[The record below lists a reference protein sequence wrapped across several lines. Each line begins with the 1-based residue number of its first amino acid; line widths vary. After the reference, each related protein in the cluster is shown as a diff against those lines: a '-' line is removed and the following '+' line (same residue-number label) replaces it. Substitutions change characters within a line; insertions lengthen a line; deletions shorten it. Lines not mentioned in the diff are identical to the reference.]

1 MTDIAGSRHR
11 IKLWVPGVL
20 FLLSLLFLLARV
32 LMATNANMMNDEYYY
47 AKTAYLWFTG
57 EIDTRQITSLPGRGE
72 AGFPNSLFFAI
83 YKVCYYFG
91 SSFYVAA
98 KLLNVIFAALMG
110 ICVFTVAKRFLE
122 PRMAMGIAILSLWLP
137 SVSYFSYF
145 VPEALYE
152 CLIWVGLAG
161 FFSLADTSIRRPVA
175 LLGIAFGAAF
185 LAKPNAAALML
196 AANAMVAV
204 VTFKTADGTW
214 QIRPMVSSLL
224 VLNATFLGTAYLLNV
239 ALTGGLAWDPVGK
252 FYGTGLSRVG
262 EVQVQKDFL
271 LVFATYAAACLLAI
285 GLLLGPALLVLAAG
299 APRADRSR
307 RDLALWL
314 MSTLGLAVLLVGTAK
329 VGANWERVYENHTGI
344 YSTRY
349 MSVIFPLVLIACFR
363 FLPEAIKSRR
373 IRVLAGVLIV
383 LLTAGFAFTFRNME
397 NTFQMREVFWSRG
410 IGSAAYAAMVF
421 CLLAVTL
428 YYALHKRPSALAYK
442 VLLGGFALLSS
453 AALARQEVWWSN
465 HGPARWYSD
474 VANTLSQTIPRGERD
489 NGLIVTEANHRAAR
503 FMFQFRG
510 IDSLVMTRDFR
521 SIRPANIPASI
532 SWVLFLGDQDPQFHP
547 ACVGMKAATYCP
559 LKSFEHAESP

>member
-1 MTDIAGSRHR
+1 MTDIAGSQNR
-11 IKLWVPGVL
+11 IKLWLPGGL

-32 LMATNANMMNDEYYY
+32 LMATNANMMNDEYYH

-57 EIDTRQITSLPGRGE
+57 EINTRHITSLPGRGE
-72 AGFPNSLFFAI
+72 AGFPDSLFFAI

-110 ICVFTVAKRFLE
+110 IGVFTVAKRFLE

-137 SVSYFSYF
+137 PTSYFSYF

-152 CLIWVGLAG
+152 CLIWAGLAG
-161 FFSLADTSIRRPVA
+161 FFALADTSIRRAAA
-175 LLGIAFGAAF
+175 LLGIAFGAAL

-204 VTFKTADGTW
+204 VTLKSAEGTW
-214 QIRPMVSSLL
+214 QIRPMISSLV
-224 VLNATFLGTAYLLNV
+224 VLNAAFLGSAYLLNV
-239 ALTGGLAWDPVGK
+239 VLTGGLAWDPVGK
-252 FYGTGLSRVG
+252 FYETGLSRVG

-271 LVFATYAAACLLAI
+271 LVFATYGAACLLAI
-285 GLLLGPALLVLAAG
+285 GLLLGPALLVLVSG

-314 MSTLGLAVLLVGTAK
+314 MSALGLAVLLLGTAK
-329 VGANWERVYENHTGI
+329 VGTNWERVYENHTGV

-349 MSVIFPLVLIACFR
+349 ISVIFPLVLIACFR

-373 IRVLAGVLIV
+373 IRALAGVLIV
-383 LLTAGFAFTFRNME
+383 LFTAGLGFVFRNME
-397 NTFQMREVFWSRG
+397 NTFQMREVFWTRG
-410 IGSAAYAAMVF
+410 IGSPVYAAMVL
-421 CLLAVTL
+421 CLLGVTL
-428 YYALHKRPSALAYK
+428 YYALHKRPSSLPYK

-453 AALARQEVWWSN
+453 AALARQDVWWSN
-465 HGPARWYSD
+465 HGPERWYSD
-474 VANTLSQTIPRGERD
+474 VANSLTHTIPLAERD
-489 NGLIVTEANHRAAR
+489 NGLIITEANHRAAR
-503 FMFQFRG
+503 FMFQFPG
-510 IDSLVMTRDFR
+510 IDSLVVTRDFR
-521 SIRPANIPASI
+521 NVRPVDIPAST

-547 ACVGMKAATYCP
+547 ACVRMQAATYCP
-559 LKSFEHAESP
+559 LKTFEPAASL